1 MKIELFFLFLCFS
14 AVLISYMTYNI
25 NEYNGNSLEL
35 QEINSQKKNYTID
48 IPTSFNNMIQINN
61 KYLIACEYKP
71 EMYIYNLYLRNK
83 IQNEKIY
90 LINIENNQY
99 KEIAINNYPESVPL
113 HPHSM
118 ALYLTPEKNYVL
130 YILNHAV
137 NYNYEGQERI
147 EKFMIKFEPKKISLY
162 HEETIILP
170 DEYFLRIESISVLD
184 ENTFFFTT
192 NSPLENPRDSDEL
205 LNLKSKIKYLRNDL
219 LKIIYPMLNIKKCFI
234 YLYNNANKEISTL
247 EKSQSILYGGLT
259 LDTKRK
265 LLYSIKP
272 TEKKMDI
279 YSLNDIKNPKL
290 IKTINI
296 LYVGNNIFYDENED
310 KIYIGINGKKSE
322 EESIIKN
329 MKKNNDLENVKT
341 FSGYEILNPDNN
353 YGISDLMI
361 MKNDF
366 KWINSAIKVNEKIY
380 LSSIYSK
387 GIFVVEKNK

>member
-1 MKIELFFLFLCFS
+1 
-14 AVLISYMTYNI
+14 
-25 NEYNGNSLEL
+25 
-35 QEINSQKKNYTID
+35 
-48 IPTSFNNMIQINN
+48 
-61 KYLIACEYKP
+61 
-71 EMYIYNLYLRNK
+71 
-83 IQNEKIY
+83 
-90 LINIENNQY
+90 
-99 KEIAINNYPESVPL
+99 
-113 HPHSM
+113 
-118 ALYLTPEKNYVL
+118 
-130 YILNHAV
+130 
-137 NYNYEGQERI
+137 
-147 EKFMIKFEPKKISLY
+147 
-162 HEETIILP
+162 
-170 DEYFLRIESISVLD
+170 
-184 ENTFFFTT
+184 
-192 NSPLENPRDSDEL
+192 
-205 LNLKSKIKYLRNDL
+205 
-219 LKIIYPMLNIKKCFI
+219 MLNIKKCFI

-265 LLYSIKP
+265 LLYAIKP

-366 KWINSAIKVNEKIY
+366 KWINSAIKVNGKIY